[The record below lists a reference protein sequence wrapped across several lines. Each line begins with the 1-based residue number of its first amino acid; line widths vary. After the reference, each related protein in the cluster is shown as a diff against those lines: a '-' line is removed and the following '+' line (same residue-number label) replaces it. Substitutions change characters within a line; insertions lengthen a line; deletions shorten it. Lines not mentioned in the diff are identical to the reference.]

1 MKFTS
6 SKLAPFRKFSVGYT
20 GQSKFALRDWKFSLE
35 EIKQVTKFA
44 LILYLYVIINREL
57 QI

>member
-20 GQSKFALRDWKFSLE
+20 GQSKFALRDWKFSVE
-35 EIKQVTKFA
+35 EIKQVTKVA
-44 LILYLYVIINREL
+44 SILYLCVLINRE
-57 QI
+57 QQT